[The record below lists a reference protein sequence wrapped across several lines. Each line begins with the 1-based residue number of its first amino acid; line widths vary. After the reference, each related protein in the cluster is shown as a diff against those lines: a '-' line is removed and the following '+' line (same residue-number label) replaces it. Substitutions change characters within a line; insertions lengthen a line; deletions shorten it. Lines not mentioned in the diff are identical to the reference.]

1 MGNILSSM
9 EIKAKHILACEKREI
24 SLELAK
30 QVTVANV
37 NICVS
42 WMLNVYKNNLYNK
55 SI

>member
-1 MGNILSSM
+1 MGNLLSSM

-30 QVTVANV
+30 QVTVAS
-37 NICVS
+37 VS
-42 WMLNVYKNNLYNK
+42 WMLYVYKNNLYNK